1 MDPLIKSQLLYQLS
15 YAPIEIPDPQVRE
28 GPACSKAAAG
38 WQAETGTDFVLLFP
52 HAAPVATAQF
62 LSLSTSLFWPIQGI
76 IARNFAPISSIGCA
90 LARARI
96 ALNDV

>member
-28 GPACSKAAAG
+28 RPAFSKAAAG
-38 WQAETGTDFVLLFP
+38 WQAEIGTDFVLLFP
-52 HAAPVATAQF
+52 GAAVATAQF
-62 LSLSTSLFWPIQGI
+62 LSLSTSLFLPIQGI
-76 IARNFAPISSIGCA
+76 IARNFAPTSSIGCA